1 MISAPSHRLP
11 LSGNKFRFLAVLF
24 LLGFLSC
31 SAGKKPAYLANE
43 TRKPNQEINEER
55 LSVEDKLKQEK
66 EIKQQMGVKTPVVV
80 NDFHVALFLPF
91 SLNKEAERGTREY
104 IIREGVLDYYQ
115 GILLALDSLEREG
128 IKLKLHVVDTRKDS
142 LSTVK
147 HLAKPEMLE
156 MDLIIGPLDFPS
168 FEAVSVFALKHEIP
182 LISPFALPNRPK
194 LPNPLT
200 FYAAGSL
207 NAYGGQIAS
216 YLKSRKD
223 RYQVLYIGD
232 GSATDKEI
240 STGLD
245 QGLIGTNI
253 KVIKRKYAKDANF
266 RPLLKKDSVINIVI
280 IASDDEQTVRAA
292 TWAYRSQDPELSDA
306 EYTVE
311 LIGLDTWLGFRDP
324 NFKLWENSSLKVLSN
339 FYAFDTDS
347 NYIHFK
353 NLYKAKFELPAS
365 NISLKGFDQ
374 MLFFGHALLT
384 FGKQFPA
391 YVQDTEFSGTGMD
404 FYWHFN
410 GYQVVNQAVRMLRF
424 YEYRF
429 HPVD

>member
-1 MISAPSHRLP
+1 MISVPSRRLP
-11 LSGNKFRFLAVLF
+11 LSGNNFRLVAILF

-31 SAGKKPAYLANE
+31 SAGKKATYLANE
-43 TRKPNQEINEER
+43 GRKTQEVSNEER
-55 LSVEDKLKQEK
+55 LSAEDKLKQER

-91 SLNKEAERGTREY
+91 SLHKDAERGTREY

-128 IKLKLHVVDTRKDS
+128 IKLKLHVIDTRKDS
-142 LSTVK
+142 LTTVK
-147 HLAKPEMLE
+147 QLNTPTMAE
-156 MDLIIGPLDFPS
+156 MDLIIGPLDHPS
-168 FEAVSVFALKHEIP
+168 FEAVAAFALRNEIP
-182 LISPFALPNRPK
+182 LISPFSIPTKPK

-207 NAYGGQIAS
+207 KAYGTKLS
-216 YLKSRKD
+216 NYLKAKTGRF
-223 RYQVLYIGD
+223 QVLYIGD
-232 GSATDKEI
+232 GSATDKEM
-240 STGLD
+240 SAGLEE
-245 QGLIGTNI
+245 GLKGSDV
-253 KVIKRKYAKDANF
+253 KLIKRKYVKDANY
-266 RPLLKKDSVINIVI
+266 RPLLKKDSVLNIVI
-280 IASDDEQTVRAA
+280 VASDDEQTVRAA
-292 TWAYRSQDPELSDA
+292 TWAYRSQDPEVSD
-306 EYTVE
+306 EGFTVE

-324 NFKLWENSSLKVLSN
+324 NFKLWENSSLKILSN
-339 FYAFDTDS
+339 FYAFETDS
-347 NYIHFK
+347 SYLNFK
-353 NLYKAKFELPAS
+353 SLYKAKFELPAS
-365 NISLKGFDQ
+365 AISLKGFDQ

-429 HPVD
+429 HPVN